1 MLYEN
6 SLRFARYMDAHDSVR
21 AFQKQFHFPKHNGR
35 RALYFCGNSLGLQP
49 KNTEGAVKSV
59 LKQWR
64 ELGVEGWFAGDKP
77 WLSVH
82 REMSELAAPI
92 VGAKPEEVI
101 VMNTL
106 TVNLH
111 LMMVSFYRPTA
122 KRFKIL
128 MEACAFPS
136 DQYAVESQVRF
147 HGFDPA
153 EAIIEVKPRTGED
166 CLRKEDILQIIEN
179 QGNEIELVLFG
190 GINYYTG
197 QFYDLAKI
205 TEGGHRAGA
214 KVGFDLAHA
223 AGNVPLALHDWQ
235 VDFAV
240 WCGYKYLN
248 SGPGSVAGA
257 FVHEKHFS
265 DNTLP
270 RFAGWWGYNE
280 AKRFK
285 MESGFEPMNGAAG
298 WQVSTAQMIPLAM
311 HRASLELFQEVG
323 GMTVL
328 YEKTRQLTD
337 YLAFILEKTSH
348 QFKTITPSVS
358 TERGSQLSILTDENG
373 KNLFDFLAKNG
384 VICDWREPNVIR
396 LAPVPLYCS
405 YEDVWR
411 LGQIMSIFRHESL
424 VDSHK

>member
-6 SLRFARYMDAHDSVR
+6 SLRFARYMDAHDTVR

-122 KRFKIL
+122 QRFKIL
-128 MEACAFPS
+128 MEAGAFPS

-147 HGFDPA
+147 HGFDPS
-153 EAIIEVKPRTGED
+153 EAIVEVKPRDGED
-166 CLRKEDILQIIEN
+166 CLRTEDILQTIDN
-179 QGNEIELVLFG
+179 HKDTLALVLFG

-197 QFYDLAKI
+197 QI
-205 TEGGHRAGA
+205 G
-214 KVGFDLAHA
+214 
-223 AGNVPLALHDWQ
+223 
-235 VDFAV
+235 
-240 WCGYKYLN
+240 
-248 SGPGSVAGA
+248 
-257 FVHEKHFS
+257 
-265 DNTLP
+265 
-270 RFAGWWGYNE
+270 
-280 AKRFK
+280 
-285 MESGFEPMNGAAG
+285 
-298 WQVSTAQMIPLAM
+298 
-311 HRASLELFQEVG
+311 RASC
-323 GMTVL
+323 
-328 YEKTRQLTD
+328 R
-337 YLAFILEKTSH
+337 
-348 QFKTITPSVS
+348 
-358 TERGSQLSILTDENG
+358 ER
-373 KNLFDFLAKNG
+373 
-384 VICDWREPNVIR
+384 V
-396 LAPVPLYCS
+396 
-405 YEDVWR
+405 
-411 LGQIMSIFRHESL
+411 
-424 VDSHK
+424 